1 MSAWQV
7 WTIAGVGLM
16 IAEVIAPG
24 FWLLSVAVG
33 CFVAAFTGLLPLG
46 LTTQVIAFAGGTV
59 ASLALLRPFLLR
71 RFHRGGVRT
80 GVEALIGKTGTI
92 TQRLG
97 PHGQTGRL
105 LVDGEDWR
113 AVSVDDAALEPGTRV
128 IVLEVDGATLKV
140 DRETNS

>member
-1 MSAWQV
+1 MSAWQL
-7 WTIAGVGLM
+7 WTVAGVGLM

-33 CFVAAFTGLLPLG
+33 CFTAAVTGLLPFG

-59 ASLALLRPFLLR
+59 ASLVLLRPFLLR
-71 RFHRGGVRT
+71 RFQRGGVRT
-80 GVEALIGKTGTI
+80 GVEALIGKAGVI

-97 PHGQTGRL
+97 PHGQNGRM

-113 AVSVDDAALEPGTRV
+113 AVSLDESALEPGTRV
-128 IVLEVDGATLKV
+128 IVVEVDGATLKV
-140 DRETNS
+140 ERETS